1 MKLTQEKDPK
11 TQEIREQNV
20 ISTKK
25 CQIQRCLKSE
35 YTHANTH
42 CQKIPNTASSATFGF
57 CLSFSFLVFF
67 SLSQLII
74 IVVICY
80 HRQEKKLNKKREKGK
95 FNQIE
100 WNLAKN
106 SQPTWR
112 RHCRSGGTSFCA
124 TSLSK
129 SSSNTSLRLTF
140 NPIHSQRP
148 PLMLLLLLMMIIIV
162 RAAVAVTA
170 GLWIGYKIGLSEFSE
185 KSLKSLM
192 IFILIRRKNLS
203 SVFRYRY
210 FASFVFIII
219 FLYRCI

>member
-1 MKLTQEKDPK
+1 MPQIRMHTCKHSLPKD
-11 TQEIREQNV
+11 
-20 ISTKK
+20 TKY
-25 CQIQRCLKSE
+25 RLLG
-35 YTHANTH
+35 HLWV
-42 CQKIPNTASSATFGF
+42 
-57 CLSFSFLVFF
+57 LSFFFF
-67 SLSQLII
+67 SCFLLSLS
-74 IVVICY
+74 VDH
-80 HRQEKKLNKKREKGK
+80 HRCDLLSSPRKKLNKKREKGK

-210 FASFVFIII
+210 FANFVYKII